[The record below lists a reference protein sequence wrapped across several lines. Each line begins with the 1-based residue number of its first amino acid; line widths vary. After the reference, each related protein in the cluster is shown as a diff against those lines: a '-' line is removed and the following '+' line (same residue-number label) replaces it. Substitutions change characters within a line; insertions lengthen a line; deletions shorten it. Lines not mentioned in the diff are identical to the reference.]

1 MIKTG
6 DRVQVGSHRGTID
19 KEMMGNDVV
28 VRLDNGQRMGA
39 HKRNC
44 VLLSDQ
50 ATVAIGEAQG
60 IEGEETE
67 GESTEGESTEPD
79 PQD

>member
-1 MIKTG
+1 M
-6 DRVQVGSHRGTID
+6 
-19 KEMMGNDVV
+19 
-28 VRLDNGQRMGA
+28 A
-39 HKRNC
+39 
-44 VLLSDQ
+44 SDQ